1 MIVRTVL
8 ALTLAAAAIDPAAV
22 AETEKF
28 RAQHEADFRRDF
40 VTLAGLF
47 SLKDGANTIGSA
59 VSSDILLP
67 PSAPAL
73 VGRLIV
79 AADRVRFEPAPHAA
93 VTIGDQSITAPV
105 DLASDEHGPADQLA
119 VGGVTLWVHMS
130 GDRRTV
136 RMRDVNGVPAKSFE
150 GFRWFPIDAK
160 YRVVGRFV
168 RDAAPRVIKSPNQL
182 GDEETFTTEGI
193 VSFTLDGHKVT
204 LRPMTNKGRLWFIF
218 RDGTSGKETYETA
231 RFLYGDLRPDGTV
244 VVDFNQAY
252 NPPCSFS
259 PYTTCPLPL
268 KENRLTVRIPAGEK
282 AYPHPPSHTS
292 Q

>member
-1 MIVRTVL
+1 MIARTVL
-8 ALTLAAAAIDPAAV
+8 ALTLAVAAVDPSAV

-28 RAQHEADFRRDF
+28 RATHEADFRRDF

-47 SLKDGANTIGSA
+47 SLKDGGNTIGSA
-59 VSSDILLP
+59 ISSDILLP
-67 PSAPAL
+67 KPAPER

-79 AADRVRFEPAPHAA
+79 SADRVRFEPAPHVA
-93 VTIGDQSITAPV
+93 VTIDDKAITEPV
-105 DLASDEHGPADQLA
+105 DLKSDEHGPADQLA

-136 RMRDVNGVPAKSFE
+136 RMRDVNGVPAKTFE
-150 GFRWFPIDAK
+150 GFHWFPIDQK
-160 YRVVGRFV
+160 YRVTGRFI
-168 RDAAPRVIKSPNQL
+168 RDAAPRVIRSPNQL

-193 VSFTLDGHKVT
+193 VEFTLDGHKVT
-204 LRPMTNKGRLWFIF
+204 LRPMMNKGRLWFIF

-231 RFLYGDLRPDGTV
+231 RFLYGDLKPDGTV

-268 KENRLTVRIPAGEK
+268 KENRMTVRILAGEK

>member
-8 ALTLAAAAIDPAAV
+8 ALTLAIAAVDPAGV

-59 VSSDILLP
+59 ASSNILLP
-67 PSAPAL
+67 QPAPAI
-73 VGRLIV
+73 VGRLMV
-79 AADRVRFEPAPHAA
+79 TRDRVRFEPAPNAA
-93 VTIGDQSITAPV
+93 VAIGDKSITAPV

-136 RMRDVNGVPAKSFE
+136 RMRDVNGVAAKTFE
-150 GFRWFPIDAK
+150 GFHWFPIEAK

-193 VSFTLDGHKVT
+193 VSFTLDGQKVT

-231 RFLYGDLRPDGTV
+231 RFLYGDLRPDDTV

-268 KENRLTVRIPAGEK
+268 KENRLSVRILAGEK

>member
-1 MIVRTVL
+1 MIVRTAL
-8 ALTLAAAAIDPAAV
+8 ALTLAIAAVDPAGV
-22 AETEKF
+22 AETERF

-59 VSSDILLP
+59 ASSDILLP
-67 PSAPAL
+67 KSTPAM
-73 VGRLIV
+73 VGRLMV
-79 AADRVRFEPAPHAA
+79 TTDRVRFEPAPKAV
-93 VTIGDQSITAPV
+93 VTIGDKSITAPV

-136 RMRDVNGVPAKSFE
+136 RMRDVNGVPAKTFE
-150 GFRWFPIDAK
+150 GFHWFPIDEK
-160 YRVVGRFV
+160 YRVTGRFI
-168 RDAAPRVIKSPNQL
+168 RDAASRVIKSPNQL

-193 VSFTLDGHKVT
+193 VKFTLDGQQVT

-268 KENRLTVRIPAGEK
+268 KENRLSVRILAGEK